1 MAALV
6 APEEWLPILAK
17 RLDARR
23 PRIDLLRSYVNGD
36 APLPEA
42 GPNIR
47 ASWSAFQKKA
57 RTNFA
62 DLAVSALAERMIP
75 NGITVGTAPGDDDRA
90 REVWRENRMD
100 VAFADTLR
108 DMLTVSIGYMV
119 VGRDSFGRPVVTSEK
134 PEYMYAATDP
144 LRPWVARAGIKVW
157 RDEDLETDYA
167 YVWAV
172 EPGLRQKFE
181 RPMWSGR
188 PKKLVAKASGNWVP
202 VGDAEPFT
210 GEPITVFENYDSAG
224 EFEYHTDILDR
235 INKGMLDRLVTSA
248 YQAFRQRAIEGGLP
262 KVDPET
268 QEPIDYAAIFAPAP
282 GALWDLPADTKIW
295 ESQES
300 AQSIMAMLQ
309 AEKDD
314 IRDFSAVTRTPMSML
329 VPDGQNQSAE
339 GSEFAKE
346 GLVMK
351 ARDRIGR
358 VKPPLASV
366 LTNALRVVEPDF
378 SDTVDVSFADPTH
391 ASTAERYDAAVKA
404 QTAGVP
410 WRTIMIDILGFSS
423 EKVDAMQTEREEEQ
437 LSAQLAVAAAQ
448 PQQTGPQSA
457 PVAA

>member
-1 MAALV
+1 MAAPV
-6 APEEWLPILAK
+6 TPEEWLPLLTK
-17 RLDARR
+17 RLDDRR

-42 GPNIR
+42 GQNIR
-47 ASWSAFQKKA
+47 ASWTAFQKKA

-75 NGITVGTAPGDDDRA
+75 NGITVGTTAGDDDRA
-90 REVWRENRMD
+90 RQIWRENRMD

-119 VGRDSFGRPVVTSEK
+119 TGRDAFGRPVVTSEK
-134 PEYMYAATDP
+134 PEFMYAATDP
-144 LRPWVARAGIKVW
+144 LRPWVARAGVKVW
-157 RDEDLETDYA
+157 RDDDEQRDYA

-172 EPGLRQKFE
+172 NAGMRQKFE
-181 RPMWSGR
+181 REYWEGS
-188 PKKLVAKASGNWVP
+188 PKRLIAKASGTWRA
-202 VGDAEPFT
+202 VGEPEQFT
-210 GEPITVFENYDSAG
+210 GEPITVFDNYDSAG

-248 YQAFRQRAIEGGLP
+248 YQAFRQRAVEGGLP
-262 KVDPET
+262 KNDPDT
-268 QEPIDYAAIFAPAP
+268 GEPIDYSAIFAPAP
-282 GALWDLPADTKIW
+282 GAVWDLPEGIKIW
-295 ESQES
+295 ESQEA
-300 AQSIMAMLQ
+300 AQSITAMLM

-366 LTNALRVVEPDF
+366 LTNAIRVLEPDF
-378 SDTVDVSFADPTH
+378 AETVDVSFADPTH
-391 ASTAERYDAAVKA
+391 ASTAERYEAAVKA
-404 QTAGVP
+404 QDVGVP

-437 LSAQLAVAAAQ
+437 LAAQLAAAAQ
-448 PQQTGPQSA
+448 PAPEPEPQDA
-457 PVAA
+457 AVAA

>member
-1 MAALV
+1 M
-6 APEEWLPILAK
+6 
-17 RLDARR
+17 
-23 PRIDLLRSYVNGD
+23 NGD

-42 GPNIR
+42 GQNIR
-47 ASWSAFQKKA
+47 ASWAAFQKKA

-75 NGITVGTAPGDDDRA
+75 NGITVGTASRDDDRA
-90 REVWRENRMD
+90 RQIWRENRLD

-119 VGRDSFGRPVVTSEK
+119 TGRDSQGRPVVTSEK

-144 LRPWVARAGIKVW
+144 LRPWVARAGVKVW
-157 RDEDLETDYA
+157 RDQDEQKDYA

-172 EPGLRQKFE
+172 GAGVRQKFE
-181 RPMWSGR
+181 RTMWDDLQKRALITKST
-188 PKKLVAKASGNWVP
+188 GNWLP
-202 VGDAEPFT
+202 VGDPDPFT
-210 GEPITVFENYDSAG
+210 GEPITVFDNYDSAG

-262 KVDPET
+262 KTDPET
-268 QEPIDYAAIFAPAP
+268 GEPIDYAAIFAPAP
-282 GALWDLPADTKIW
+282 GALWDLPQDTKIW

-358 VKPPLASV
+358 VKPPLATV
-366 LTNALRVVEPDF
+366 LTNAIRVLEPDF
-378 SDTVDVSFADPTH
+378 ADTVDVSFADPTH

-437 LSAQLAVAAAQ
+437 LSAQLAAAAQ
-448 PQQTGPQSA
+448 PAPVAQSA

>member
-1 MAALV
+1 MAAPV
-6 APEEWLPILAK
+6 TPEDWLPVLTR
-17 RLDARR
+17 RLDDRR
-23 PRIDLLRSYVNGD
+23 PRIDRLRSYVNGE

-42 GPNIR
+42 GKNIR
-47 ASWSAFQKKA
+47 ASWSEFQRKA

-75 NGITVGTAPGDDDRA
+75 NGISVGAASGDDDRA
-90 REVWRENRMD
+90 RQIWRENRMD

-119 VGRDSFGRPVVTSEK
+119 TGRDAFGRPVVTSEK
-134 PEYMYAATDP
+134 PEFMYAATDP
-144 LRPWVARAGIKVW
+144 LRPWVARAGVKVW
-157 RDEDLETDYA
+157 RDQDVGLDYA

-172 EPGLRQKFE
+172 EAGVRQKFE
-181 RPMWSGR
+181 RQIWEGR
-188 PKKLVAKASGNWVP
+188 PKRLITKTSGDWKMS
-202 VGDAEPFT
+202 GDLEPFT

-268 QEPIDYAAIFAPAP
+268 GEPIDYAAIFAPAP
-282 GALWDLPADTKIW
+282 GALWDLPADSKIW

-358 VKPPLASV
+358 VKPPLATV
-366 LTNALRVVEPDF
+366 LANAIRVTDPDF
-378 SDTVDVSFADPTH
+378 AETVDVSFADPTH

-423 EKVDAMQTEREEEQ
+423 EKVDAMQVEREEEQ
-437 LSAQLAVAAAQ
+437 LAAQLAVAAAQ
-448 PQQTGPQSA
+448 PQAGSQGA